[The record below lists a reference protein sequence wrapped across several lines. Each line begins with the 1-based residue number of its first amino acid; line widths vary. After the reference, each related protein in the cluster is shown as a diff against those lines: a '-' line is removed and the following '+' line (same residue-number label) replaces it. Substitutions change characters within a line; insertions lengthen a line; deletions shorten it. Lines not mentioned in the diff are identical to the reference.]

1 MMIETGRT
9 DSATH
14 LPAADINQQ
23 LQGYPQAHFPGSIV
37 VVDTP
42 KGLAQVIPE
51 IREQELL
58 GFDTE
63 SRPSFKKG
71 EYYNTALLQLATH
84 QKAWLLR
91 LCRIGLTEEILQLL
105 SSPKIVKVG
114 VALHDDIARLQ
125 RIVPF
130 TPAGFLDLQ
139 TSAKVLGIQEQS
151 VRKLAA
157 AVLRLRVSKTAQLTN
172 WEQPQL
178 TPAQLVYAATDAWVC
193 LKLFQT
199 QPFCGYYAER
209 GGR

>member
-14 LPAADINQQ
+14 LPTADINQQ
-23 LQGYPQAHFPGSIV
+23 LQGYPQARFPGSIV

-42 KGLAQVIPE
+42 TGLAQVIPE

-63 SRPSFKKG
+63 SRPSFRKG

-125 RIVPF
+125 RIVPRCLEYRSR
-130 TPAGFLDLQ
+130 ACG
-139 TSAKVLGIQEQS
+139 
-151 VRKLAA
+151 
-157 AVLRLRVSKTAQLTN
+157 N
-172 WEQPQL
+172 WRP
-178 TPAQLVYAATDAWVC
+178 PS
-193 LKLFQT
+193 
-199 QPFCGYYAER
+199 
-209 GGR
+209 